1 VPSETVLTGEWRSVF
16 ERERMAMRVA
26 NVDQPATA
34 LTLRERG
41 KQERRIRILR
51 ATRAVLEKSGYEGTT
66 MRAIARRAK
75 VGIGT
80 LFRHGEGKDN
90 LILEVLGDD
99 LDAIAQESIERLNA
113 DGDLL
118 TEIVELFRARF
129 TYWAACPQPKFYS
142 EIEVQTERY
151 SKRHAMLISKL
162 VELVK
167 RQQEM
172 SRVRDD
178 RDPLAA
184 ARLIMVIYLGE
195 ARMWLRSG
203 NLDVEKGVAQF
214 SASLKLAIDGL
225 TSAPA
230 ARRGLSSQRRRS
242 PEPVSRTS

>member
-1 VPSETVLTGEWRSVF
+1 MP
-16 ERERMAMRVA
+16 VA
-26 NVDQPATA
+26 NVDPAPAA

-51 ATRAVLEKSGYEGTT
+51 ATRAVFEKSGYEGTT

-99 LDAIAQESIERLNA
+99 LDAITQQSVERIDL

-118 TEIVELFRARF
+118 TQIVELFRARF
-129 TYWAACPQPKFYS
+129 TYWAACPRPQFYT

-151 SKRHAMLISKL
+151 SRRHARLIAKL
-162 VELVK
+162 MELVK
-167 RQQEM
+167 RQQEL
-172 SRVRDD
+172 SRIRSD
-178 RDPLAA
+178 RDPAGA

-203 NLDVEKGVAQF
+203 HLDVEQGVAQF
-214 SASLKLAIDGL
+214 TASLLLAIDGL
-225 TSAPA
+225 ISETDPRRAPLLA
-230 ARRGLSSQRRRS
+230 MPRSRRS
-242 PEPVSRTS
+242 